1 MGSMRFPVL
10 LFVLF
15 YSKVLLAIADEVIK
29 LDRFPEF
36 VDYKRCRDKMLQRV
50 IKPGGLLQ
58 KELNNNNDF
67 KLMWKANA
75 TCGMKIS
82 GGTQEHMAAL
92 KSYADAKRKFHKSF
106 NTQLYNKGTNIT
118 MYQDQFSFKSL
129 HFLLIDGMQLL
140 SKKNKTCRNVYSGT
154 EKKHNIA
161 VGDKIRFGRFYTAQL
176 KFSEAHESAVET
188 DGTIFNITS
197 CTVVSLES
205 GCGSEEIDLLISPNE
220 AFDVE
225 DIRKA
230 GPKGEEITMVVLKPF
245 ASHRSFDCS
254 DLFSSSTS
262 DESSSKFLMTAFL
275 MVCIYTLAL

>member
-1 MGSMRFPVL
+1 MGSMRFPAL
-10 LFVLF
+10 IFVLF

-58 KELNNNNDF
+58 TELNNNNDF

-75 TCGMKIS
+75 TCGTKIP

-92 KSYADAKRKFHKSF
+92 KSYADANRRFHKSF
-106 NTQLYNKGTNIT
+106 NTQLNNKGTNIT

-129 HFLLIDGMQLL
+129 HFLLTDGMQLL
-140 SKKNKTCRNVYSGT
+140 SKCRNVYSGT
-154 EKKHNIA
+154 EKKYNIA
-161 VGDKIRFGRFYTAQL
+161 VGDKIRFGSFFPAHL
-176 KFSEAHESAVET
+176 SFSDAHEEAVDS

-197 CTVVSLES
+197 CTVVSLDES
-205 GCGSEEIDLLISPNE
+205 GCGSDEIDLLISPDE
-220 AFDVE
+220 AFKVE

-230 GPKGEEITMVVLKPF
+230 GSKDEEITMVILKPSAF
-245 ASHRSFDCS
+245 RSSSDCS
-254 DLFSSSTS
+254 NLFSSSTS
-262 DESSSKFLMTAFL
+262 DESSSKFLMTVFL

>member
-1 MGSMRFPVL
+1 MASMRFPAL

-15 YSKVLLAIADEVIK
+15 YSVLLAIADEVIK

-58 KELNNNNDF
+58 TELNTNEDF

-75 TCGMKIS
+75 TCGTKIP
-82 GGTQEHMAAL
+82 GVTQEHMAAL
-92 KSYADAKRKFHKSF
+92 KSYADANEKFHKSF

-118 MYQDQFSFKSL
+118 MFQDQFSFKSL
-129 HFLLIDGMQLL
+129 HFLLTDGMQLL
-140 SKKNKTCRNVYSGT
+140 SNETMTCQNVYSGT
-154 EKKHNIA
+154 DKKYNIA
-161 VGDKIRFGRFYTAQL
+161 VKDVIRFGSFLPAKL
-176 KFSEAHESAVET
+176 LFNVAFEDAVDS
-188 DGTIFNITS
+188 DGTIFKITS
-197 CTVVSLES
+197 CTVVSLDES

-262 DESSSKFLMTAFL
+262 DESSSKFLMTVFL